1 MQLDDLFFKA
11 EDYHKNQQPFVLYNK
26 PQDEKVCGVFQQ
38 TQDVIYAKDFTETGF
53 VFSPFDD
60 LDKTIIFQQTNC
72 DFIEANLSGSD
83 ELINQD
89 TFTETLINPS
99 SSSITEHARL
109 VNEGIKAIKE
119 TSLEKVVLSRVFQID
134 TENSALGIF
143 KKLIAQYPTAFTY
156 IWYHP
161 KIGLWL
167 GATPETLLSISHLRF
182 KTMALAGTQPYQNTM
197 NVQWGFKEQ
206 EEQQIVTN
214 SIASALKD
222 DSRTL
227 NIGEPETSR
236 AGALLHLK
244 SDIAGDFKT
253 DFNLRSVLEKLHP
266 TPAVCGYPKDLAKE
280 FILKNENYS
289 RQYYTGF
296 LGELNMTTKT
306 IRSATKRNLE
316 HSAYRR
322 QRGIT
327 NLYVNLRCMKLVD
340 NNAQLFVGGGI
351 TADSMAEDEFWE
363 THNKLKTMLS
373 VL

>member
-143 KKLIAQYPTAFTY
+143 KKLIAQ
-156 IWYHP
+156 
-161 KIGLWL
+161 
-167 GATPETLLSISHLRF
+167 
-182 KTMALAGTQPYQNTM
+182 
-197 NVQWGFKEQ
+197 
-206 EEQQIVTN
+206 
-214 SIASALKD
+214 
-222 DSRTL
+222 
-227 NIGEPETSR
+227 
-236 AGALLHLK
+236 
-244 SDIAGDFKT
+244 
-253 DFNLRSVLEKLHP
+253 
-266 TPAVCGYPKDLAKE
+266 
-280 FILKNENYS
+280 
-289 RQYYTGF
+289 
-296 LGELNMTTKT
+296 
-306 IRSATKRNLE
+306 
-316 HSAYRR
+316 
-322 QRGIT
+322 
-327 NLYVNLRCMKLVD
+327 
-340 NNAQLFVGGGI
+340 
-351 TADSMAEDEFWE
+351 
-363 THNKLKTMLS
+363 
-373 VL
+373 